1 MAADEGRP
9 ARRPIPERP
18 SIDGIEDHWIDEWE
32 ATSAY
37 RFDRTRSRAE
47 IFSIDTPPPTVSGA
61 LHMGSVFGYT
71 QVDCVARFQRMR
83 GREVFYP
90 MGWDDNGLATER
102 RVENFYGVRCDPS
115 VAFDADFEPPAS
127 PGKERVAVSRPN
139 FVELCRRLTAED
151 EVAFKMLWKLL
162 GLSVDWTLEYA
173 TVSDLARRQSQRG
186 FLRMLARGEVYT
198 TDAPTLWDVD
208 FRTAVSQAEL
218 EDREIAGAYHRVEFR
233 RADGQG
239 VVAIETTRPELLPSC
254 VALVAH
260 PGDARYQ
267 ALFGTEVSTPLFGV
281 RVPILSHELADPEK
295 GSGIAMICTFGDTTD
310 VVWWREL
317 RLPLRALIGR
327 DGRLMPAAF
336 GQPGYESDDPESAN
350 AAYAQ
355 LAGKTVAQARRAI
368 VELLGSSGALVGEPK
383 PITHPVKFYERGERP
398 LEVVTSRQWFVSTLE
413 HRERLLVLG
422 NEIDWHPSHMVQ
434 RYRSWVE
441 GLNTDWCISRQRYFG
456 VPFPVWYPVRDDGT
470 TDFDAPLLSDEARLP
485 VDPSSDAPDG
495 FTAAQRGQPGG
506 FVGDPDVMD
515 TWATSS
521 LTPQIAGRWED
532 DPDLFGRVFPMDVRP
547 QGPEIIRTWL
557 FSTVVRSQLE
567 HGVLPWRH
575 TMINGWVLDPDRK
588 KMSKSSGHVSTPVEL
603 LRTIGSDGVRYWA
616 ASGRPGTDTAEDVG
630 QMKVG
635 RRLAVKVLNATR
647 FVLDRLGDDE
657 LPGLA
662 AITEPIDA
670 DLVSSLRALLDEAT
684 ASFEGFDY
692 ARVLQRTEEYF
703 WRYCDDY
710 LELVKIRAYG
720 GDDQARTDSARATLG
735 LALSVL
741 LRLLAP
747 FLCFATE
754 ESWRWWH
761 DTSIHLASWPAAV
774 ELDVTAPLPG
784 VFDAASDVLAVVRR
798 AKSAAKLSMRS
809 RVELVSVT
817 GSPDRLALVEAA
829 RRDLMDAGVIAR
841 LELVEGA
848 DDVEVVLADVE
859 PST

>member
-1 MAADEGRP
+1 MTGDEGRP

-18 SIDGIEDHWIDEWE
+18 SIDGIEDHWVAEWD

-37 RFDRTRSRAE
+37 RFDRTKSRAE

-71 QVDCVARFQRMR
+71 QVDCIARFQRMR

-102 RVENFYGVRCDPS
+102 RVENYYGVRCDPS
-115 VAFDADFEPPAS
+115 VPYDPGFEPPATPS
-127 PGKERVAVSRPN
+127 KDRVAISRPN
-139 FVELCRRLTAED
+139 FVELCHRLTAED
-151 EVAFKMLWKLL
+151 EVAFKALWKLL
-162 GLSVDWTLEYA
+162 GLSVDWSLEYA
-173 TVSDLARRQSQRG
+173 TVSDLAQRQSQRA

-198 TDAPTLWDVD
+198 TEAPTLWDVD
-208 FRTAVSQAEL
+208 YRTAVSQAEL
-218 EDREIAGAYHRVEFR
+218 VDRELAGAYHRVEFR
-233 RADGQG
+233 RADGDG

-260 PGDARYQ
+260 PDDTRYQ
-267 ALFGTEVSTPLFGV
+267 GIFGTEVITPLFGV
-281 RVPILSHELADPEK
+281 RVRVLAHELADPDK

-317 RLPLRALIGR
+317 ELPLRALIGR
-327 DGRLMPAAF
+327 DGRLMPATF

-350 AAYAQ
+350 DAYAQ
-355 LAGKTVAQARRAI
+355 LAGKTVAQAQRAI
-368 VELLGSSGALVGEPK
+368 VELLRADGSLVGEPT
-383 PITHPVKFYERGERP
+383 PITHPVKFYERGDRP
-398 LEVVTSRQWFVSTLE
+398 LEVVTSRQWFVATLE
-413 HRERLLVLG
+413 HRERLLELG
-422 NEIDWHPSHMVQ
+422 NEIEWHPAHMVH
-434 RYRSWVE
+434 RYRVWVE

-470 TDFDAPLLSDEARLP
+470 TDFDRPLLPDEARLP
-485 VDPSSDAPDG
+485 VDPSSDVPDG
-495 FTAAQRGQPGG
+495 YTSVQRGQPSG

-557 FSTVVRSQLE
+557 FSSVVRSELE

-575 TMINGWVLDPDRK
+575 AMINGWVLDPDRK
-588 KMSKSSGHVSTPVEL
+588 KMSKSSGHVSTPDEL
-603 LRTIGSDGVRYWA
+603 LRSIGSDGVRYWA

-657 LPGLA
+657 LPGLG
-662 AITEPIDA
+662 AITEPIDM
-670 DLVSSLRALLDEAT
+670 DLVSSLRALLVEAT
-684 ASFEGFDY
+684 TSFEVFDY

-720 GDDQARTDSARATLG
+720 GGDQATTDSARATLG

-761 DTSIHLASWPAAV
+761 DTSIHLAAWPTAE
-774 ELDVTAPLPG
+774 ELDVTSLLPG
-784 VFDAASDVLAVVRR
+784 VFDAASDVLGAVRR
-798 AKSAAKLSMRS
+798 AKSAAKRSMRTG
-809 RVELVSVT
+809 VELVTVT
-817 GSPDRLALVEAA
+817 ASRERRAALDAA
-829 RRDLMDAGVIAR
+829 RGDLMDAGVIAR
-841 LELVEGA
+841 LELKEGE
-848 DDVEVVLADVE
+848 DDVEVVLTDEA
-859 PST
+859 PSD